1 MMIHCLH
8 GRLLA
13 SESHR
18 ALLDIE
24 TCGNESSYWNV
35 VGLIN
40 SILIGARNKMI
51 RLTKSNTAIRK
62 ALIKILNARAAEV
75 KAAINA
81 AEFSNDRVIA
91 LKHVRA
97 LSPALSLREALDIVS
112 NGKEAPRIDGEI
124 L

>member
-1 MMIHCLH
+1 
-8 GRLLA
+8 
-13 SESHR
+13 
-18 ALLDIE
+18 
-24 TCGNESSYWNV
+24 
-35 VGLIN
+35 
-40 SILIGARNKMI
+40 MI